1 MGANGISKLAT
12 KQLRQEAKL
21 ALAAEKN
28 ELSFNLDYLPSKYV
42 DNVSTPNE
50 LPDGLLQGRPWVE
63 RMEAAYPDLVP
74 LTTGFGNDFVFTVET
89 TGSDENFTIVC
100 RNVGTFD
107 ATIDWGDG
115 STSDITSF
123 DDAGLTHVYVDAGTH
138 TIRVSG
144 SFPTLYNNG
153 TADDRGK
160 YREILQFGDVGWLD
174 LNSAFQGCSGL
185 VSVQSGMT
193 CEVGNVTR
201 FDEMF
206 EGCNSLTTI
215 NLSTF
220 QPNSTNVVM
229 VEMFRDTA
237 NAGMAEIDFSGFAGV
252 APIQM
257 QGIFRNAG
265 PGAPG
270 LDVIGLEE
278 MDYSAVQN
286 GRFNDFARFSTLS
299 VETYD
304 AFLIR
309 LADQNVI
316 DTQTVDFGNSRYTN
330 GSASDTARTSLIN
343 DDGWT
348 IQDAGSI

>member
-1 MGANGISKLAT
+1 
-12 KQLRQEAKL
+12 
-21 ALAAEKN
+21 
-28 ELSFNLDYLPSKYV
+28 
-42 DNVSTPNE
+42 
-50 LPDGLLQGRPWVE
+50 
-63 RMEAAYPDLVP
+63 
-74 LTTGFGNDFVFTVET
+74 
-89 TGSDENFTIVC
+89 
-100 RNVGTFD
+100 
-107 ATIDWGDG
+107 
-115 STSDITSF
+115 
-123 DDAGLTHVYVDAGTH
+123 
-138 TIRVSG
+138 
-144 SFPTLYNNG
+144 
-153 TADDRGK
+153 
-160 YREILQFGDVGWLD
+160 
-174 LNSAFQGCSGL
+174 
-185 VSVQSGMT
+185 
-193 CEVGNVTR
+193 
-201 FDEMF
+201 MF